1 MKGVT
6 VLLAIRSA
14 LFYLGYSMLT
24 VWFSMTGMI
33 FFGFASLL
41 RREMYLGNWNFSV
54 MWWLKVTCG
63 VHVEI
68 RGEENL
74 PSTPCVILSK
84 HQSQWETFYLQV
96 MKRPVVTVLKKEL
109 MNVPFFGWG
118 LRLMQPIGI
127 DRSNPKKALRY
138 IQEEGQRRLQ
148 KGQSIIIF
156 PEGTRTPPG
165 ETGTYARSGAELAC
179 RAGVPIIPVAHNA
192 GRCWPAKKFI
202 KYPGTIHMVI
212 GAPIDTLNGNSREL
226 TERVKNWIE
235 AEQIKIDAPRGGIAS
250 S

>member
-1 MKGVT
+1 MLV
-6 VLLAIRSA
+6 IRSA
-14 LFYLGYSMLT
+14 LFYLGYSILT
-24 VWFSMTGMI
+24 VWFSLTGVI

-54 MWWLKVTCG
+54 MWWLKITCG
-63 VHVEI
+63 VHVKI

-74 PSTPCVILSK
+74 PATPCVILSK

-109 MNVPFFGWG
+109 LNVPFFGWG

-165 ETGTYARSGAELAC
+165 EIGTYARSGAELAC

-192 GRCWPAKKFI
+192 GRCWPAKKFL

-212 GAPIDTLNGNSREL
+212 GAPIDTHNGNSREL

-235 AEQIKIDAPRGGIAS
+235 AEQIKIDALH
-250 S
+250 

>member
-1 MKGVT
+1 
-6 VLLAIRSA
+6 
-14 LFYLGYSMLT
+14 
-24 VWFSMTGMI
+24 
-33 FFGFASLL
+33 
-41 RREMYLGNWNFSV
+41 
-54 MWWLKVTCG
+54 
-63 VHVEI
+63 
-68 RGEENL
+68 
-74 PSTPCVILSK
+74 VILSK